1 MLHTKNQIE
10 LEIKA
15 DLPEILLYTDL
26 AQKVE

>member
-10 LEIKA
+10 LEIKT